1 MTFKLFKIVQ
11 HELKEL
17 EGIIGDVLFNLTDFS
32 SLVSDRICY
41 ETRVNDLSKLME
53 NRDPSLLKPI
63 YLIGKL
69 NYLEALIEILAKI
82 YSGAKNNIKEVDII

>member
-1 MTFKLFKIVQ
+1 
-11 HELKEL
+11 
-17 EGIIGDVLFNLTDFS
+17 
-32 SLVSDRICY
+32 
-41 ETRVNDLSKLME
+41 ME